1 MTVQT
6 TFLTDFNLIGY
17 KHYKSC
23 FECTTKLL
31 WFYPRDQPFSIL
43 SFLYIYI
50 YKKKKRTLCFLT
62 SLQHPRKLRTNPK
75 LAETDPEQVNELL

>member
-50 YKKKKRTLCFLT
+50 KKKKDFVLLNFLT
-62 SLQHPRKLRTNPK
+62 TSQETQNKPK
-75 LAETDPEQVNELL
+75 TC